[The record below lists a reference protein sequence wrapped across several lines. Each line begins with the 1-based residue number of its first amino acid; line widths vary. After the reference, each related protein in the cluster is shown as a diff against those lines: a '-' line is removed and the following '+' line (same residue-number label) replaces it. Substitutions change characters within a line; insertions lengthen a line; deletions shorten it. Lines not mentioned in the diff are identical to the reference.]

1 MELHMY
7 SAGKIQSLPH
17 RFFPDIPNHHTKLF
31 WLNDKHEHTLPSFS
45 QPRGMNYYIDI
56 GQKIRIKPEHIYIL
70 PSFSFSGIISDENM
84 LADIYYVNLDITP
97 PRTER
102 YF

>member
-31 WLNDKHEHTLPSFS
+31 WLSNERNNILLPFS
-45 QPRGMNYYIDI
+45 QSRGMNYYIDI
-56 GQKIRIKPEHIYIL
+56 GSKIRIKPDYIYIL
-70 PSFSFSGIISDENM
+70 PSFSFAGIISDENM
-84 LADIYYVNLDITP
+84 LADIYFVNLGIT
-97 PRTER
+97 PRTE
-102 YF
+102 